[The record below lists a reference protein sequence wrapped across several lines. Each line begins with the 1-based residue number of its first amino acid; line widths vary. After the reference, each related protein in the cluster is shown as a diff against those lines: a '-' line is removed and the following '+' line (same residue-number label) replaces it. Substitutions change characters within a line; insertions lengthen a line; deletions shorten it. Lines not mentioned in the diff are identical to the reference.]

1 MVDLRLFVQADVST
15 EGGAAAAAA
24 AVVDRLGGVDNVGGS
39 SSSTTGVLTMQD
51 EDWRRALDANLM
63 AAVRLDRLLGP
74 SMVEQRDGAIVHV
87 SSIQRRFPLDATVPY
102 AAAKAALTVY
112 SKGLANAVA
121 PYGVRVNTVV
131 AGLHRDLGSHPA
143 DRAPGGWIGRHA

>member
-1 MVDLRLFVQADVST
+1 MSVGGRASDAVDDDV
-15 EGGAAAAAA
+15 AAAQP
-24 AVVDRLGGVDNVGGS
+24 VDDR
-39 SSSTTGVLTMQD
+39 D

-63 AAVRLDRLLGP
+63 AAVRLDRLLVP
-74 SMVEQRDGAIVHV
+74 SMVEQGSGAIVHV

-121 PYGVRVNTVV
+121 PYGVRVNTV
-131 AGLHRDLGSHPA
+131 
-143 DRAPGGWIGRHA
+143 APGFIETSAGEARWSASASNG